1 MAAGDSE
8 PSTGLAEY
16 PIGYNGHVT
25 TTADLI
31 TSARRTAG
39 LTQAEL
45 ARRSRTSRT
54 TLSAYE
60 HGRKS
65 PSLETAARILA
76 VAGHELDARPRVHFR
91 RHRTRRARVVSVPD
105 VLPHLPPSQ
114 ALKTVELP
122 LRLNWS
128 EPARRFDL
136 RNRSDRAKVY
146 EIVLREGEPKD
157 ILTYVDGAL
166 LVDLWDELVI
176 PGELRDLWAPIIS
189 VAMGARVG
197 GG

>member
-1 MAAGDSE
+1 M
-8 PSTGLAEY
+8 
-16 PIGYNGHVT
+16 
-25 TTADLI
+25 
-31 TSARRTAG
+31 
-39 LTQAEL
+39 
-45 ARRSRTSRT
+45 
-54 TLSAYE
+54 
-60 HGRKS
+60 
-65 PSLETAARILA
+65 
-76 VAGHELDARPRVHFR
+76 
-91 RHRTRRARVVSVPD
+91 SVPD